1 MENRAFD
8 LQINSHQRALHD
20 FACGFTKNADDAN
33 DLVQDTF
40 VKAIRYSN
48 LFTEGTNLKA
58 WLYTIL
64 KNTFFN
70 DYQRN
75 QLRKKHITVSDDYSS
90 CQLLKS
96 SASNLGI
103 GTLVSED
110 IEKAMKHLPEVYA
123 TPFLR
128 YFEGYKYNEIAEE
141 LNIPIGTVKT
151 RIFMARKVLQNR
163 LKMYKAD

>member
-1 MENRAFD
+1 METTPFD

-40 VKAIRYSN
+40 VKAIRYAN

-70 DYQRN
+70 DYQRKVV
-75 QLRKKHITVSDDYSS
+75 RKKYITISDDYTSF
-90 CQLLKS
+90 QLLNC
-96 SASNLGI
+96 AETNLGVGSMI
-103 GTLVSED
+103 SED
-110 IEKAMKHLPEVYA
+110 IDKAMKLLPVVYA

-128 YFEGYKYNEIAEE
+128 YFEGYKYHEIAEE
-141 LNIPIGTVKT
+141 LGIPVGTVKT
-151 RIFMARKVLQNR
+151 RIFMARKILQNR
-163 LKMYKAD
+163 LKMYKS

>member
-1 MENRAFD
+1 MESRPFD

-20 FACGFTKNADDAN
+20 FACGFTKNAEDAN

-48 LFTEGTNLKA
+48 LFIEGTNLRA

-70 DYQRN
+70 DYQRSV
-75 QLRKKHITVSDDYSS
+75 LRKKYITVSDDYTS
-90 CQLLKS
+90 CQLIIS
-96 SASNLGI
+96 STTNLGV
-103 GTLVSED
+103 GTMIAED

-128 YFEGYKYNEIAEE
+128 FFEGYKYEEIAEE
-141 LNIPIGTVKT
+141 LDIPLGTVKT
-151 RIFMARKVLQNR
+151 RIFMARKILQNR
-163 LKMYKAD
+163 LRMYK